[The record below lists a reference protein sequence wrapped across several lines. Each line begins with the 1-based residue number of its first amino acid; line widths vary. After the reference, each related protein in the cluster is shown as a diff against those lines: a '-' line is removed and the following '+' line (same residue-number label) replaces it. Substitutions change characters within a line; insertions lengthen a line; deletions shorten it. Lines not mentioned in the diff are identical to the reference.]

1 MSGPLVELRGV
12 GRTYPGAA
20 PVHALADIDL
30 TIDTGEFVA
39 LLGPSGSGKSTLL
52 GLIGLLDR
60 PTSGHLLLDGEEM
73 GSASDA
79 HRTHLRGRAIG
90 FIFQQFHLISHLDAV
105 GNVETALLYRG
116 LRRKERRER
125 ALAALGQVGLA
136 HRARHRPV
144 ELSGG
149 EQQRVAVARALVTQ
163 PKLVLADEPTG
174 ALDSA
179 NAARLMD
186 LLEALP
192 DTGRAVVLVTHDA
205 ELARR
210 APRSV
215 RLLDGRIAHDTV
227 VAPR

>member
-1 MSGPLVELRGV
+1 VSGPLVELRGV

-144 ELSGG
+144 
-149 EQQRVAVARALVTQ
+149 
-163 PKLVLADEPTG
+163 
-174 ALDSA
+174 DSA